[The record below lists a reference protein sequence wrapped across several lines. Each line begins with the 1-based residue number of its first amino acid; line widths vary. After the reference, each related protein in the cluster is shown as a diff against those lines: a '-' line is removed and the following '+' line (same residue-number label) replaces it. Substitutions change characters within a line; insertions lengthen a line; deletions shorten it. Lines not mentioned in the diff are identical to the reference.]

1 MSQTQKTPKYHAIR
15 NKIRERIKSGALL
28 PGAKLPPERIIAEEF
43 GVSRLTVRTAIS
55 RLLDEEILY
64 SIHGSGTYVSKSP
77 LGKKIDNDTI
87 HVICSTFH
95 DDFAKDFFATQ
106 IIKDLCACLALEGKR
121 AAITLISS
129 GGSLKDLIE
138 QNGGVATF
146 KNGVV
151 FVSHAPDD
159 NEILFM
165 QRKEIPHVCLT
176 HPTGKIPVPRVESD
190 DYQAIRDSVN
200 YLINLGYERVAF
212 LEGPTDFYASDLRR
226 DAYRQTLQMAGL
238 EYDENLIIDTTAWN
252 EDAGRVSME
261 TLLDSKVQFS
271 AVIVSGDFASL
282 GALRLLKER
291 GIKIPD
297 NFYFFVF
304 DWYPWLDTIFENK
317 LPGMAQDTSRLA
329 NEAINMLETQ
339 RNSQI
344 GGARRVVVPQKLI
357 RRN

>member
-1 MSQTQKTPKYHAIR
+1 
-15 NKIRERIKSGALL
+15 
-28 PGAKLPPERIIAEEF
+28 
-43 GVSRLTVRTAIS
+43 
-55 RLLDEEILY
+55 
-64 SIHGSGTYVSKSP
+64 
-77 LGKKIDNDTI
+77 
-87 HVICSTFH
+87 
-95 DDFAKDFFATQ
+95 
-106 IIKDLCACLALEGKR
+106 
-121 AAITLISS
+121 
-129 GGSLKDLIE
+129 
-138 QNGGVATF
+138 
-146 KNGVV
+146 
-151 FVSHAPDD
+151 
-159 NEILFM
+159 
-165 QRKEIPHVCLT
+165 
-176 HPTGKIPVPRVESD
+176 
-190 DYQAIRDSVN
+190 
-200 YLINLGYERVAF
+200 
-212 LEGPTDFYASDLRR
+212 
-226 DAYRQTLQMAGL
+226 MAGL